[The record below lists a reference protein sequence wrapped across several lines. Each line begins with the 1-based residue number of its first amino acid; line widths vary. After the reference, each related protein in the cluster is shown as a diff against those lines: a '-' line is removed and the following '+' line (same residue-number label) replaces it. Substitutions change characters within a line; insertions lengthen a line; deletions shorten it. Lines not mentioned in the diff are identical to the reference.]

1 MSEDLDKMMSKLKS
15 KKKETPKEDPVEE
28 EDQDDDEEEE
38 EEEEEEETPAQ
49 SVKNIPKK
57 ADLKEKSTAQS
68 ETPKEEDQT
77 VSVEQEIAILQNNGI
92 FRREILGA
100 VRELINV
107 QMVTAQSLIDLNKL
121 ITGALNGKKK

>member
-1 MSEDLDKMMSKLKS
+1 MSDLDKMMAKLKKPKEDQVEDPVEDPDEEEDEDNDEVEEETP
-15 KKKETPKEDPVEE
+15 KKTPKED
-28 EDQDDDEEEE
+28 
-38 EEEEEEETPAQ
+38 
-49 SVKNIPKK
+49 
-57 ADLKEKSTAQS
+57 
-68 ETPKEEDQT
+68 TPKEDQK
-77 VSVEQEIAILQNNGI
+77 VDVEQEIAILQNNGI